1 MSEAK
6 KMIDAANRFAD
17 KAIKDAGTRT
27 PRGVKDWLLR
37 PVVLRRVELVVL
49 IGLLGWFV
57 TYELGMYING

>member
-6 KMIDAANRFAD
+6 KIIDAANRFAD
-17 KAIKDAGTRT
+17 KAIKDAGTHT
-27 PRGVKDWLLR
+27 PRGVKDWLFR

-49 IGLLGWFV
+49 IGLVGWFV

>member
-6 KMIDAANRFAD
+6 KIIDAANRFAD

-27 PRGVKDWLLR
+27 PIGVKDWLFR

-49 IGLLGWFV
+49 IGLVGWFV

>member
-6 KMIDAANRFAD
+6 KIIDAANRFAD
-17 KAIKDAGTRT
+17 KAIKDAGTHT
-27 PRGVKDWLLR
+27 PRGVKVWLFR

-49 IGLLGWFV
+49 IGLVGWFV

>member
-1 MSEAK
+1 MSEVK

-17 KAIKDAGTRT
+17 KAINDAGTRT
-27 PRGVKDWLLR
+27 PRGVKDWLLC

-49 IGLLGWFV
+49 IGLVGWFV